1 MNYLYTNKI
10 TFYPNPTSNILHIKL
25 NNLEADKAILYDL
38 SRKQILD
45 IELKTNITI
54 ADISKLNSGI
64 YILKI
69 KTTNNLFVKRIVKK

>member
-1 MNYLYTNKI
+1 M